1 MNPDFIGVY
10 EKAVPHDMCQ
20 KIINY
25 FEDNRNLQFR
35 GRFIKDGEI
44 QRLPE
49 VKDSID
55 MTLDLFD
62 EIDPSVILRR
72 TIQFYTDQYLHKY
85 RSTFLVSSFSA
96 ERQYNVQRYKPGQG
110 YHALHCENYGP
121 GVNRVLAWALYLNT
135 VTDGGGT
142 YFSEYDKT
150 IDAVEGTFTIFPAFW
165 THTHKGIVSN
175 TETKYIAT
183 GWYSYEEEQ

>member
-1 MNPDFIGVY
+1 MPDFIEVY
-10 EKAVPHDMCQ
+10 DRVVPSRMCK
-20 KIINY
+20 KIIDY
-25 FEDNRNLQFR
+25 FENNKDLQFR
-35 GRFIKDGEI
+35 GRYVNHGELLRSPEIKD
-44 QRLPE
+44 
-49 VKDSID
+49 STD
-55 MTLDLFD
+55 MTLDLLD

-72 TIQFYTDQYLHKY
+72 TIQFYTDQYIHKY
-85 RSTFLVSSFSA
+85 RSTFLISSFSA
-96 ERQYNVQRYKPGQG
+96 ERKYNLQRYKPGQG

-121 GVNRVLAWALYLNT
+121 GVSRVFAWALYLNT

-183 GWYSYEEEQ
+183 GWHIYD